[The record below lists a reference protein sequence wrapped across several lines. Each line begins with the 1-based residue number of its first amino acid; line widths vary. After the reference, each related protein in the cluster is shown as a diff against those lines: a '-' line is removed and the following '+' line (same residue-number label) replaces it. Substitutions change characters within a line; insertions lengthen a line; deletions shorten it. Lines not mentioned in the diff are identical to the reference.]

1 MRDPVGQTV
10 GYFSSIFVVSI
21 NQSNNQSINQSYIF
35 RVVQV
40 IKSLQD
46 PLEVGNNHN
55 NTGDQ

>member
-10 GYFSSIFVVSI
+10 GYFSLIFVVSI
-21 NQSNNQSINQSYIF
+21 NQSINQSCIF

-46 PLEVGNNHN
+46 PLEVRNRPNHN

>member
-21 NQSNNQSINQSYIF
+21 NQSCIF